1 MSPED
6 GSVPGSTA
14 SRVLQFQGLL
24 GEPHDPATLLLQELH
39 WNRLPADPLDFAVG
53 GIF

>member
-1 MSPED
+1 M
-6 GSVPGSTA
+6 PGSTA

-24 GEPHDPATLLLQELH
+24 GEAHNPATLLLQELH
-39 WNRLPADPLDFAVG
+39 LNRLPTDHLDFAVG